1 MAFFFRASMS
11 GSRLHR
17 ERHTA
22 WSPRCSVGCEAFL
35 VDDTTRL
42 TGRNF
47 TAARNHFAEDVTNF
61 SADAFDQAVED
72 RSANDEIASSDRSV
86 SS

>member
-1 MAFFFRASMS
+1 MTRRV
-11 GSRLHR
+11 SRV
-17 ERHTA
+17 A
-22 WSPRCSVGCEAFL
+22 I
-35 VDDTTRL
+35 
-42 TGRNF
+42 